1 MMRFP
6 IFFLFVVFF
15 IAGNAEYSQAGP
27 FRIIGY
33 FAGPLQRVDSI
44 EVEKLTHLIFCFG
57 DFKEGNFWIRN
68 AEDSIIIE
76 RMIGMKKRQPQLKVM
91 LSLGGWGG
99 CQFCSAG
106 FSSAAGRKKFA
117 QSVRAISQHFQTD
130 GIDLDWEYPAIA
142 GVPGYHYEAADR
154 EHFTELLKEIRHYNP
169 PPFEISFAAGGF
181 TKYIDSSI
189 DWISVLPYTDFIN
202 IMSYDLVHGYST
214 SSGHHTPLFSTVQQ
228 KESTDHA
235 VKSLIGKGVPRD
247 KLIIGAAFYGR
258 YFAIQEGAPVG
269 LYQPG
274 RFDHSFSYRH
284 AKDSIGVQQ
293 GFIQYWDA
301 TAQAPYAI
309 HLKRRLLAT
318 YDNEESVLRK
328 TDYALH
334 EQLGGMMFWQL
345 MDDQCREG
353 LLAVIERRVKQH
365 QKKRLR

>member
-1 MMRFP
+1 
-6 IFFLFVVFF
+6 
-15 IAGNAEYSQAGP
+15 
-27 FRIIGY
+27 
-33 FAGPLQRVDSI
+33 
-44 EVEKLTHLIFCFG
+44 
-57 DFKEGNFWIRN
+57 
-68 AEDSIIIE
+68 
-76 RMIGMKKRQPQLKVM
+76 
-91 LSLGGWGG
+91 
-99 CQFCSAG
+99 
-106 FSSAAGRKKFA
+106 
-117 QSVRAISQHFQTD
+117 
-130 GIDLDWEYPAIA
+130 
-142 GVPGYHYEAADR
+142 
-154 EHFTELLKEIRHYNP
+154 
-169 PPFEISFAAGGF
+169 
-181 TKYIDSSI
+181 
-189 DWISVLPYTDFIN
+189 
-202 IMSYDLVHGYST
+202 MSYDLVHGYST

-228 KESTDHA
+228 TESTEHA
-235 VKSLIGKGVPRD
+235 VKSLIRKGVPRD